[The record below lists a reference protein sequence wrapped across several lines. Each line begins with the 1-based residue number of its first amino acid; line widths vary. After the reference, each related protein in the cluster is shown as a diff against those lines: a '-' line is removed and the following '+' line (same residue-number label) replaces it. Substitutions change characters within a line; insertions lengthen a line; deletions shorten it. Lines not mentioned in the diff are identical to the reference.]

1 MPRPICPQ
9 VKRLMT
15 LGLSYEDAR
24 REHDLQYK
32 RRYMRRYY
40 WKKNGYR
47 RDAIHRARQRYRIRR
62 GGNVRSRSRVEL
74 DGADFADRP
83 QPQSGGNVRSRS
95 RVELDG
101 ADFADRPQPQ
111 CFNCKR
117 PNTRRRRL
125 TVIDRLVPI
134 KGNSLGEGNGV
145 QAGAAQSALVR
156 PLLEWHF
163 PFPKLD

>member
-62 GGNVRSRSRVEL
+62 GGNVRSRSRLAL
-74 DGADFADRP
+74 DDLP
-83 QPQSGGNVRSRS
+83 
-95 RVELDG
+95 
-101 ADFADRPQPQ
+101 DRPQPQ

-134 KGNSLGEGNGV
+134 KGNS
-145 QAGAAQSALVR
+145 QARGTEFKLVPR
-156 PLLEWHF
+156 KVLWCGHC
-163 PFPKLD
+163 